1 MIIPEA
7 APMLTCTANNDGFL
21 YELLLRADEG
31 RPAITQIR
39 LGPYYF
45 TLEHQPKPLFP
56 NLNFG
61 GLSRG
66 GPEPAFWMHKSVPSG
81 WSRLRWQVALD
92 EAETPTYLVSSGT
105 LLPGKSGLFRF
116 VSFFPPGGLRTG
128 LEVYRGDARYDC
140 GVSGPN
146 YERFLRGEH
155 EH

>member
-1 MIIPEA
+1 MMIIPEA

-21 YELLLRADEG
+21 YELLLQAEEG
-31 RPAITQIR
+31 RPAITRMR

-45 TLEHQPKPLFP
+45 LPEHQPKPLG
-56 NLNFG
+56 L

-66 GPEPAFWMHKSVPSG
+66 GPEPSFWMHKSVPPG
-81 WSRLRWQVALD
+81 WSRLRWEVAFD

-128 LEVYRGDARYDC
+128 LELYRGESRYDC

>member
-1 MIIPEA
+1 MIIPEV

-31 RPAITQIR
+31 KQAITQIR
-39 LGPYYF
+39 LGPYFFRPEY
-45 TLEHQPKPLFP
+45 QPKPLGP
-56 NLNFG
+56 ALL
-61 GLSRG
+61 GLTRG
-66 GPEPAFWMHKSVPSG
+66 GPESAFWMHKSVPRG
-81 WSRLRWQVALD
+81 WSRLHWQVAVS
-92 EAETPTYLVSSGT
+92 EAQTPTYLVSSGT
-105 LLPGKSGLFRF
+105 LLPGASGLFRF

-128 LEVYRGDARYDC
+128 LELYRGASRYDC